1 MLINFLGLGGIQY
14 VNHTEVE
21 TALQFLYPNGYNI
34 TDMATSCILASTN
47 QSVDTWNEIVQKLNP
62 ELQEHELCSH
72 DYLCEVDDP
81 SGILKKCLSESVLNE
96 FNTTGIPHHILKL
109 KVGDVCLVLRALMCD
124 NLPTNARVIILA
136 ISPYVLRVQTLGETP
151 RVVLI
156 PRIRFK
162 FSLQYGL
169 SYKMIRTQFPLR
181 LSYCMTFNKSQ
192 SQTLDRVL
200 LDCVNEPFSHGHL
213 YVALSRVRQ
222 YNNIRLFINTDT
234 QTHMN
239 PHSTECLL
247 MPVITNVVYKDIL
260 SK

>member
-1 MLINFLGLGGIQY
+1 MSK
-14 VNHTEVE
+14 
-21 TALQFLYPNGYNI
+21 
-34 TDMATSCILASTN
+34 SCILASTN
-47 QSVDTWNEIVQKLNP
+47 QCVDTWNNTVQKLNP
-62 ELQEHELCSH
+62 QPHEHKLCSH

-81 SGILKKCLSESVLNE
+81 TGILKKCLSESVLNE
-96 FNTTGIPHHILKL
+96 FNTNGIPHHILTL
-109 KVGDVCLVLRALMCD
+109 KVGDICLVLRALMCD

-136 ISPYVLRVQTLGETP
+136 ISPYVIKVQTLADSP

-181 LSYCMTFNKSQ
+181 LAYCMTYNKSQ

-222 YNNIRLFINTDT
+222 YDNIRLFMNEDT

-239 PHSTECLL
+239 PHSTECSS
-247 MPVITNVVYKDIL
+247 MPVISNVVYKDIL
-260 SK
+260 IK